1 MYGVRR
7 CIYINHQTVVLFLIA
22 NYVSLLV
29 NVNCDARGI
38 EMSIGSCCI
47 AFSSRLNR
55 TTGSGVMMC
64 AMYEIGVLE
73 GPYVGD
79 YVQVYS
85 STIIKDRSDVRIASD
100 QIR

>member
-1 MYGVRR
+1 
-7 CIYINHQTVVLFLIA
+7 
-22 NYVSLLV
+22 
-29 NVNCDARGI
+29 
-38 EMSIGSCCI
+38 
-47 AFSSRLNR
+47 
-55 TTGSGVMMC
+55 MC